1 MLCRRHTAAASPTSK
16 QKKKKKKI
24 SNPSKAFTVNQSTS
38 TAMESAKKK
47 AAGVASAIAPN
58 KNDEASSSNAQ
69 NTRMQSSNKKKNT
82 ELSIS
87 SPFKPNLTEAF
98 SNHLHRASNTD
109 LPVSDRLYQD
119 AVHRT
124 RENAA
129 GIVDA
134 HCQHELDRERALL
147 AKEKAKKGGGNEND
161 GEDHVHLK
169 SEHPFATDLCPKADY
184 LRRMGS
190 SMSVDG
196 GSIEDGE

>member
-1 MLCRRHTAAASPTSK
+1 M
-16 QKKKKKKI
+16 
-24 SNPSKAFTVNQSTS
+24 
-38 TAMESAKKK
+38 
-47 AAGVASAIAPN
+47 
-58 KNDEASSSNAQ
+58 
-69 NTRMQSSNKKKNT
+69 
-82 ELSIS
+82 S

-98 SNHLHRASNTD
+98 SHHLHHASNVD

-119 AVHRT
+119 AVHRAKKD
-124 RENAA
+124 AA

-134 HCQHELDRERALL
+134 HCQHELDRERVLL

-169 SEHPFATDLCPKADY
+169 TEHPFATDLSPKADY
-184 LRRMGS
+184 LRRMDS

>member
-1 MLCRRHTAAASPTSK
+1 
-16 QKKKKKKI
+16 
-24 SNPSKAFTVNQSTS
+24 
-38 TAMESAKKK
+38 MESAKKK
-47 AAGVASAIAPN
+47 AAGVASGSTPS

-98 SNHLHRASNTD
+98 SHHLHRASNTD

>member
-1 MLCRRHTAAASPTSK
+1 
-16 QKKKKKKI
+16 
-24 SNPSKAFTVNQSTS
+24 
-38 TAMESAKKK
+38 MEFSKKK
-47 AAGVASAIAPN
+47 ATGVAGASTPS
-58 KNDEASSSNAQ
+58 KNDEVSSSNAQ
-69 NTRMQSSNKKKNT
+69 QNMQSRNSTRKKKKNT
-82 ELSIS
+82 QSMS

-98 SNHLHRASNTD
+98 SHHLHHASNVD

-119 AVHRT
+119 AVHRAKKD
-124 RENAA
+124 AA

-134 HCQHELDRERALL
+134 HCQHELDRERVLL

-169 SEHPFATDLCPKADY
+169 TEHPFATDLCPKADY
-184 LRRMGS
+184 LRRMDS

>member
-1 MLCRRHTAAASPTSK
+1 
-16 QKKKKKKI
+16 
-24 SNPSKAFTVNQSTS
+24 
-38 TAMESAKKK
+38 MESAKKK
-47 AAGVASAIAPN
+47 AAGVASGSTPS

-196 GSIEDGE
+196 GSIEDGERD